1 MSPRNKNKQSFPFEV
16 SNTNPS
22 KCLFIEKKNKTKN
35 KKHFVSPCCL
45 SSLLLSLYFAWL
57 GNITAFSYSLTLM

>member
-22 KCLFIEKKNKTKN
+22 KCLFIEKKIKLKIRNTL
-35 KKHFVSPCCL
+35 F
-45 SSLLLSLYFAWL
+45 LLVVFLAY
-57 GNITAFSYSLTLM
+57 Y